1 MEINLG
7 NINLRKLFLPFLM
20 LLTIGAAFV
29 LSNTWMPPLM
39 IFFKGAPEPAEVAEQ
54 GVSAFYTID
63 HSKGI
68 GNWVDQYCEVSTDEG
83 CKTFSDIYAP
93 TFWPAIEENEIVTSC
108 RVSAIAAVAEYSEGK
123 KTPYEYQVW
132 LVDAML
138 TNPFDDVSEKPMEVY
153 AVLKRSAGEKRWV
166 FERIL
171 FEDEAQQYQ
180 DQEG

>member
-1 MEINLG
+1 MEINLH
-7 NINLRKLFLPFLM
+7 KLNVKK
-20 LLTIGAAFV
+20 LLIPLLLLITAGTAFV